1 MKHTN
6 FLLDVCRQ
14 WLPMT
19 LNLTLYPKTNF
30 LIVYRYRHHTKKHT
44 KFDPWY
50 SIFQMNLEGLRSTPY
65 LLALL
70 GQGKCWEHGS
80 ELAVWRL
87 TKAP

>member
-1 MKHTN
+1 
-6 FLLDVCRQ
+6 
-14 WLPMT
+14 MT
-19 LNLTLYPKTNF
+19 LALTLDPKTNF

-44 KFDPWY
+44 KLVQNLDLHL
-50 SIFQMNLEGLRSTPY
+50 QMNLEGLRSIPY

-70 GQGKCWEHGS
+70 GQGKCWERGS